1 MKKLMLL
8 TGIFAFIL
16 FSCEEHDW
24 QWVVTREATQSQDGE
39 EIETC
44 SLHPGETRGKPRVIH
59 YWGDWGSIT
68 ATDEICSGEVKK
80 CVNCGIEGEKRNI
93 LQHTWGT
100 WVITTP
106 ATEEADGS
114 RNHTCQRQSC
124 LRKVTEIIPQLTRQF
139 YAQSFKDG
147 SFYTLTAKLLVNGT
161 YCKVYADTA
170 SSVTKQTA
178 ESVNNQYENNVYT
191 KMINTFGTN
200 NNGFN
205 FSNELIA
212 INEAEGG
219 KLIIL
224 LLDIRD
230 NYQAGVNASAVGG
243 YFLWTDLFPSE
254 PNSNGRAMI
263 YIDTSPGIPGGAESN
278 KTLAHEMQHLMNEIT
293 SQGMRVNGESYN
305 VMDLWIDEGLSCAA
319 EWVYSNSHPQNRWGW
334 YHNNGSG
341 NTKGLIDKGNNF
353 YVWGNRTDESLYAEQ
368 DDYATTYLFFQWL
381 RIQSSNDVGIYKDII
396 GSTNADYRAV
406 TSAAA
411 SRINNTDYN
420 NNNWG
425 KLLGD
430 WLAANYINSTA
441 TTGAN
446 SRYGYKNDATL
457 KGLNSHLL
465 TTATASLYPG
475 EGVFS
480 KIDTAYVTANPSK
493 PEDKTYIKYS
503 ILTTA
508 PGTTMA
514 VGALLTYNVNTV
526 NVVDGYFPS
535 PEDGTVTGVA
545 SISVVDGRFVSPP
558 VELSGPFWVS
568 GGDVLRRNGS
578 VGIPPV
584 GVPRPSI
591 RVAR

>member
-200 NNGFN
+200 NSGFN

-243 YFLWTDLFPSE
+243 YFLWTDLFLSE

-263 YIDTSPGIPGGAESN
+263 YIDTSPGIPGGTESN
-278 KTLAHEMQHLMNEIT
+278 KTLAHEMQHLINEIA
-293 SQGMRVNGESYN
+293 SQTLRFDGYTYN
-305 VMDLWIDEGLSCAA
+305 PMDLWIDEGLSTAA
-319 EWVYSNSHPQNRWGW
+319 EWVYLNGHPTDRYGW
-334 YHNNGSG
+334 YNNGQ
-341 NTKGLIDKGNNF
+341 GLIKNGNNF
-353 YVWGNRTDESLYAEQ
+353 YVWGNRSDESLYAEI
-368 DDYATTYLFFQWL
+368 DDYATAYLFFQWL
-381 RIQSSNDVGIYKDII
+381 RLQNNGVGIYKDII
-396 GSTNADYRAV
+396 GSTYSDYRAV
-406 TSAAA
+406 TSAA
-411 SRINNTDYN
+411 SKFDSSY

-425 KLLGD
+425 GLLRD

-457 KGLNSHLL
+457 STLNKHLL
-465 TTATASLYPG
+465 TSGTSVSLYPG

-493 PEDKTYIKYS
+493 PVDKTYIKYS

-508 PGTTMA
+508 PGNNMA

-558 VELSGPFWVS
+558 VVLSGPFWVS

-578 VGIPPV
+578 VGIPPA
-584 GVPRPSI
+584 GVTRPSI